1 MTDHA
6 MNEYEG
12 ALFDAI
18 AVLSKA
24 VAEGVFDRGAIASRY
39 REVAQWEKDAG
50 RKNGEATLELLAR
63 LTEADRMYKAR
74 PSFTVIDGGKSDD
87 PSN

>member
-1 MTDHA
+1 MTDRP

-24 VAEGVFDRGAIASRY
+24 VADGVFDRAAIASRY

-63 LTEADRMYKAR
+63 LTEEDRMYTAR
-74 PSFTVIDGGKSDD
+74 PPFTVIDGGKSDE
-87 PSN
+87 PLN